1 MAGIAGPAGK
11 LNALAYEAV
20 GPAGMTSYELV
31 LYLHIA
37 SAIIWL
43 GAGFLTIVAQER
55 AYRSGDTAQILR
67 SFHDES
73 WLAPRLFIPA
83 ALSTLVLG
91 TLLVIL
97 GDWGFTTGWILVGLG
112 GFATTFV
119 TGIAFLKPV
128 GERIADALGQDA
140 TMDSGVTSRL
150 KKRLLVGRMD
160 MAVLFT
166 VVFDMAVKPRGKELL
181 LLLAVAVILTSIAVF
196 AAGASRPGRATGAPA
211 PFSRSG

>member
-1 MAGIAGPAGK
+1 
-11 LNALAYEAV
+11 
-20 GPAGMTSYELV
+20 MTSYEFV

-43 GAGFLTIVAQER
+43 GAGFLTIVGQER

-67 SFHDES
+67 GFQDEG

-83 ALSTLVLG
+83 ALSTLVTGIL
-91 TLLVIL
+91 TVIL
-97 GDWGFTTGWILVGLG
+97 GDWGFTTPWILVGLG

-128 GERIADALGQDA
+128 GEGIADALGRDA
-140 TMDSGVTSRL
+140 TMDPVVTSRL
-150 KKRLLVGRMD
+150 KKRLLVGRID

-166 VVFDMAVKPRGKELL
+166 VVFDMAVKPSGTDLVLL
-181 LLLAVAVILTSIAVF
+181 LVIAAVLIAIAVVT
-196 AAGASRPGRATGAPA
+196 AGPRRPAGARGTPA
-211 PFSRSG
+211 

>member
-1 MAGIAGPAGK
+1 
-11 LNALAYEAV
+11 
-20 GPAGMTSYELV
+20 MTSYELT

-43 GAGFLTIVAQER
+43 GAGFLTIVGQER

-67 SFHDES
+67 AFQDES

-83 ALSTLVLG
+83 ALSTLALG
-91 TLLVIL
+91 VLLVIL
-97 GDWGFTTGWILVGLG
+97 GEWGFTTPWILVGLA

-128 GERIADALGQDA
+128 GARIAGALSRDA
-140 TMDSGVTSRL
+140 TLDPLVTSRL
-150 KKRLLVGRMD
+150 RRRLLVGRVD

-166 VVFDMAVKPRGKELL
+166 VVFDMAVKPSGNELVL
-181 LLLAVAVILTSIAVF
+181 VLAASVVLLA
-196 AAGASRPGRATGAPA
+196 
-211 PFSRSG
+211 